1 MKWQGRKSST
11 NVNDQRGR
19 SFGTGGRVALGG
31 GGLGVVG
38 LVIYLL
44 VSVLGGGGDVG
55 DILGS
60 VLSPGTVQT
69 STQEQGTYTETAQ
82 EKELMGFLSVALAD
96 IEDTWAEVLPA
107 SEYRAQYQAPEMTI
121 YTGQINTAC
130 GAASS
135 GVGPFYC
142 PGDQTIYLDLSF
154 YDTLTRKYGAAQGD
168 YTMVY
173 VIAHEAGHHV
183 QTLLGITE
191 QLNGLRRRVSA
202 GTMSET

>member
-44 VSVLGGGGDVG
+44 VSVLGGGDVG

-69 STQEQGTYTETAQ
+69 STQEQGT
-82 EKELMGFLSVALAD
+82 
-96 IEDTWAEVLPA
+96 
-107 SEYRAQYQAPEMTI
+107 
-121 YTGQINTAC
+121 
-130 GAASS
+130 
-135 GVGPFYC
+135 
-142 PGDQTIYLDLSF
+142 
-154 YDTLTRKYGAAQGD
+154 
-168 YTMVY
+168 
-173 VIAHEAGHHV
+173 
-183 QTLLGITE
+183 
-191 QLNGLRRRVSA
+191 
-202 GTMSET
+202 

>member
-60 VLSPGTVQT
+60 VLAPGTVQT
-69 STQEQGTYTETAQ
+69 STQEQGTYTETEQ

-96 IEDTWAEVLPA
+96 IEDTWAAVLP
-107 SEYRAQYQAPEMTI
+107 
-121 YTGQINTAC
+121 
-130 GAASS
+130 
-135 GVGPFYC
+135 V
-142 PGDQTIYLDLSF
+142 
-154 YDTLTRKYGAAQGD
+154 
-168 YTMVY
+168 
-173 VIAHEAGHHV
+173 
-183 QTLLGITE
+183 
-191 QLNGLRRRVSA
+191 
-202 GTMSET
+202 

>member
-44 VSVLGGGGDVG
+44 VSVLGGGDVG

-69 STQEQGTYTETAQ
+69 STQEQGSYTETAQ

-96 IEDTWAEVLPA
+96 IEDTWAAVLPA

-130 GAASS
+130 GAASA

-154 YDTLTRKYGAAQGD
+154 YDTLTRKYGARKA
-168 YTMVY
+168 T
-173 VIAHEAGHHV
+173 IPWS
-183 QTLLGITE
+183 T
-191 QLNGLRRRVSA
+191 
-202 GTMSET
+202 